1 MGKMKDA
8 LIEKQE
14 ALAEQYGIPFEA
26 VQYIYLRYSDDFSVE
41 RVFKDPKL
49 MHIVLAAW
57 HVEEALYESIDNE

>member
-1 MGKMKDA
+1 MGKVKDM
-8 LIEKQE
+8 LIEEQE
-14 ALAEQYGIPFEA
+14 YWAEKLNIPFEA

-57 HVEEALYESIDNE
+57 HVEEALHEYI